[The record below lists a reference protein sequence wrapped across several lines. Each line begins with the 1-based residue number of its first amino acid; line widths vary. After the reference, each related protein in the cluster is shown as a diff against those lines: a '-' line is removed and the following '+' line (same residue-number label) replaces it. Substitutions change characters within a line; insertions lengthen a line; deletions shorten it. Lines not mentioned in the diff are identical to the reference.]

1 MINYAKIENG
11 IVTNVIVC
19 SDSQISTQD
28 GHYVK
33 ITSETNEASIG
44 YEYDADKNKF
54 KAPQP
59 YASWTLNADS
69 LLWEAP
75 VSKPTGA
82 ISWDESNQSWFIS
95 E

>member
-19 SDSQISTQD
+19 NDSQVATQD
-28 GHYVK
+28 GYHVK

-44 YEYDADKNKF
+44 CEYDETKNKF

-59 YASWTLNADS
+59 YESCTLNEET

-75 VSKPTGA
+75 VAKPEGA
-82 ISWDESNQSWFIS
+82 ISWDETNQSWFIP

>member
-28 GHYVK
+28 GYHVK

-44 YEYDADKNKF
+44 DEYDSSKNKF
-54 KAPQP
+54 KGPQP
-59 YASWTLNADS
+59 YESWTLNEET

-75 VSKPTGA
+75 VAKPEGA
-82 ISWDESNQSWFIS
+82 ISWNEANQSWFIS